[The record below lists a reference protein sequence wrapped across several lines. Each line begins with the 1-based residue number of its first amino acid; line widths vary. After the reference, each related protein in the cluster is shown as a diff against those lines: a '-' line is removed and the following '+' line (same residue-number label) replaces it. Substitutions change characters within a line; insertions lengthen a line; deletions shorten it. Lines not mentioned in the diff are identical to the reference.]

1 MKSIILLYGGKSVE
15 HEVSCR
21 SALQVYNQLL
31 ACGYSVIPIG
41 IAKDGILY
49 LQDRPIIDEGSL
61 GIEESPAYRVVIA
74 PGDGFYVS
82 AAKISGDIVFPV
94 THGTFGEDG
103 CLQGMLRLI
112 PLPFIGSNQISSGMS
127 MKKSFTKAVL
137 AYYKLPIVPFLHL
150 DRLDI
155 DLSNP
160 DALFQNPKLHTFL
173 STHGYPLFVKPDI
186 GGSSVGISRADHQKE
201 LLSALQLAL
210 SYDDSVLIES
220 YIDAEEIECG
230 VIGSGSDIV
239 VTLPGSVHPAGGFYS
254 YHEKYLDG
262 SLRVSIPP
270 DIDSDTLSRIQ
281 ELSRTA
287 YHVMDCSGFA
297 RIDFFYV
304 RDRDLILINEIN
316 TIPGLTP
323 TSLFM
328 KLCAASHI
336 HWDMFFS
343 LLIADAEKQYQQQ
356 RSLRFTAGTAAT
368 EV

>member
-1 MKSIILLYGGKSVE
+1 MKRVILVYGGKSVE

-49 LQDRPIIDEGSL
+49 LQDRLIIDDNSL
-61 GIEESPAYRVVIA
+61 GIEESPACSVMIA

-82 AAKISGDIVFPV
+82 GRKICGDIVFPV

-112 PLPFIGSNQISSGMS
+112 PLPFIGSNQISSGIS
-127 MKKSFTKAVL
+127 MKKSFTKAIL
-137 AYYKLPIVPFLHL
+137 AYYNLPIVPFLHL

-160 DALFQNPKLHTFL
+160 EVLFQNPKLRAFL

-186 GGSSVGISRADHQKE
+186 GGSSIGISRVNRKEE

-210 SYDDSVLIES
+210 SYDNSILIES

-239 VTLPGSVHPAGGFYS
+239 VTLPGSIHPTGGFYS

-270 DIDSDTLSRIQ
+270 DIDSDTVSKIQ
-281 ELSRTA
+281 DLSRTV
-287 YHVMDCSGFA
+287 YRLIDCSGFA

-304 RDRDLILINEIN
+304 RDEDLILINEIN

-328 KLCAASHI
+328 ELCFASHI
-336 HWDMFFS
+336 QWDIFFS
-343 LLIADAEKQYQQQ
+343 LLIADAERQYYQQ
-356 RSLRFTAGTAAT
+356 RSLLFTAETTT